1 MINGIG
7 IGLRPEIIEALLVNE
22 LPLPAFV
29 ELSPEH
35 WIGVGGYNRHMLDK
49 VVSRYPIMGH
59 GLSLSLGS
67 PDPLDW
73 DFLKKVKAFM
83 VETSMVLFSEHLS
96 FSKCGNAHLNGL
108 FPLPF
113 RYDAA
118 KQMIERIKQ
127 VQDYIG
133 RQIAIEN
140 ISYYTTLA
148 PEMNESEFLS
158 LIAEEADCLLLLDV
172 SNVFVNGS
180 NHGYDPKTFISQL
193 PLNRIGYIHLAG
205 NYVDEDGH
213 IIDSHDRPVNESVRE
228 LLDWTVPQ
236 IAPVPVLVERDLN
249 FPEDYRKIY
258 KELEELQAILD
269 KHWKPFYAK

>member
-1 MINGIG
+1 MMISGIG
-7 IGLRPEIIEALLVNE
+7 IGLRPEIIDALLANE

-35 WIGVGGYNRHMLDK
+35 WMNAGGYNRHMLDK

-67 PDPLDW
+67 PDPLNW
-73 DFLKKVKAFM
+73 GLLKKIKAFM
-83 VETSMVLFSEHLS
+83 EETSMLLFSEHLS
-96 FSKCGNAHLNGL
+96 FSKCDNAHLNGL
-108 FPLPF
+108 FPVPF
-113 RYDAA
+113 RLEVA
-118 KQMIERIKQ
+118 KFIIERIKE
-127 VQDYIG
+127 VQDYLG

-148 PEMNESEFLS
+148 PEMSESEFIS

-180 NHGYDPKTFISQL
+180 NHGYDPKSFISQL

-205 NYVDEDGH
+205 NYVDEQGH
-213 IIDSHDRPVNESVRE
+213 IIDSHDRPVNDTVRE
-228 LLDWTVPQ
+228 LLDWTASK
-236 IAPVPVLVERDLN
+236 ISPVPVLVERDLD
-249 FPEDYRKIY
+249 FPDDFKKIY
-258 KELEELQAILD
+258 QELEELQAILD
-269 KHWKPFYAK
+269 KHWKPLNA